1 MRALVIGGALAALIL
16 ALAACGGAS
25 SSSASQESL
34 QRESDL
40 YAISQIEKTFHEAI
54 SKKDIDQMMKL
65 YATNATATFG
75 PGLTVSGK
83 AKIREVWLSS
93 VAFKPETNWLSD
105 HPAYKLKATVDGD
118 RGTLRFECH
127 FVDMLTRNVAAVTAA
142 SQDVARINDHW
153 LITNFVG
160 STAELKR

>member
-1 MRALVIGGALAALIL
+1 MLTL
-16 ALAACGGAS
+16 ALSACGGS
-25 SSSASQESL
+25 GSSSASDEEL
-34 QRESDL
+34 QKESDL

-54 SKKDIDQMMKL
+54 TKKDIDEMMSL
-65 YATNATATFG
+65 YAPNATATFG
-75 PGLTVSGK
+75 PGKTVSGK
-83 AKIREVWLSS
+83 EQIRGVWMKS
-93 VAFKPETNWLSD
+93 VPFDPKTNWLSD

-127 FVDMLTRNVAAVTAA
+127 FVDLATSKIAAVTGG
-142 SQDVARINDHW
+142 STDVARIDDRW